1 VYTDI
6 YSNQASVS
14 LVSAGNIS
22 KTSLNVY
29 PVPAIDRINVQ
40 SGDLIEGNIRLTLTE
55 LTGRTVHSSDYNNI
69 QAGQIISIE
78 TAGLSEGIY
87 LLNLTSKG
95 QQINKKVVIRH

>member
-29 PVPAIDRINVQ
+29 PVPAKDQLNIQFGDNALGTINLTITDVAGRIIISAEYSDMVAGQVLPIN
-40 SGDLIEGNIRLTLTE
+40 T
-55 LTGRTVHSSDYNNI
+55 SDY
-69 QAGQIISIE
+69 
-78 TAGLSEGIY
+78 SEGLY
-87 LLNLTSKG
+87 LLNIVTSG
-95 QQINKKVVIRH
+95 ERITKKFIIQH